1 MVAGSTASR
10 SPSRSPS
17 PTATVEELQQLNSTL
32 RSRLARSVVD
42 LQAAAVSRDAAVDHQ
57 HQFSLTLLRQ
67 TRELRTLERLYD
79 TRQAEVVRLRGE
91 NAAFRDTENPDLPP
105 SPTVVNLESQLR
117 QQADEIR
124 DLDIRLDQ
132 AISDRDTLQDQSDH
146 LAEEV
151 RLAGVEIEQL
161 QEDHYDLDRAREN
174 AEHELQLSE
183 ASLVRVQ
190 TSLVQAEN
198 QIPPP
203 AISPANVVA
212 PDVDRL
218 TRERDEARTAATDAE
233 GQLAPLRSELT
244 ASRDMHRSAQIELN
258 CLRSTHAAATA
269 DLIQTVKDRDAARAD
284 ASRYR
289 DDASDLQRQ
298 LAAAAKSHADP
309 AKRLAYANR
318 RLGDLQHSNRV
329 LLRERD
335 AARQARDQIRRS
347 HDAPQREFE
356 VARQKLAVVAS
367 TVGIQPAVDTGG
379 SGPAATLRPLPATP
393 VGPQGD
399 TPSAPSKRPRGSPAS
414 PESSS
419 APPAKRRVAPLSPD
433 TGGSSGSA
441 EGDPSNPMDLTHDDE
456 PHPGGGAVSDDGG
469 HANDSGSEASH
480 QSSAKKSTATDS
492 GDDDGA
498 EDENEEGDE
507 DDEDDAEVADELLE
521 AQTLQA
527 LAQSRSAERRRRQA
541 SPRQGPKVSGSG
553 ASPDGSDDSD
563 SNRDPAPGSASR
575 AGSSGKPPA
584 SSRRRSSE
592 PSGPM
597 SPVAPFGPEELC
609 IPGRA
614 QARKLIEKNVDPW
627 LAGQISD
634 LAMVTMLINHLFPVL
649 PTKPGWLF
657 PRVDS
662 GKRQQYTAAD
672 FCADL
677 ISEANVRALMEAA
690 PWKVLEG
697 TGAAISFETDVGGR
711 LMAAIQR
718 YNSHEAE
725 SLQSYWESTHS
736 FPITHAMV
744 KKHPWLAVYRKERNN
759 RRSHAGN
766 RWKAFLELLILA
778 LREGW
783 CALDLL
789 LDPFFLH
796 FPKRSETV
804 TWFPC
809 LTARQA
815 NLADPN
821 LHRRE
826 PVDLLAALD
835 EDNSV
840 DPWHKHYRDLPQQHP
855 ANSLSRLTDKFFGVQ
870 AQDAE

>member
-10 SPSRSPS
+10 SPSRSPP

-91 NAAFRDTENPDLPP
+91 IAAFQDTENPDLPP

-124 DLDIRLDQ
+124 DLELRLDQ

-146 LAEEV
+146 LAEEL
-151 RLAGVEIEQL
+151 RLAGAEIEQL
-161 QEDHYDLDRAREN
+161 QEDHNDLDRAREN

-183 ASLVRVQ
+183 ASLARVQ
-190 TSLVQAEN
+190 ASLVQAEN

-203 AISPANVVA
+203 AIPPANVVA

-218 TRERDEARTAATDAE
+218 TRERDEARAAATDAE

-244 ASRDMHRSAQIELN
+244 AYRDMHRSAQTELN

-298 LAAAAKSHADP
+298 FAAAAKSHADP
-309 AKRLAYANR
+309 AKQLADANR
-318 RLGDLQHSNRV
+318 RLNDLQHSNRV

-347 HDAPQREFE
+347 HDALQREFE
-356 VARQKLAVVAS
+356 VARQKMAVVAS

-379 SGPAATLRPLPATP
+379 SDPAATLRPLPATP

-399 TPSAPSKRPRGSPAS
+399 TPLTPSKRPRGSPAS
-414 PESSS
+414 PESSP

-433 TGGSSGSA
+433 AGGSSGSA

-456 PHPGGGAVSDDGG
+456 PHAGGGAVSDDGG
-469 HANDSGSEASH
+469 HSDDSGSGASH

-492 GDDDGA
+492 GADDDA
-498 EDENEEGDE
+498 EDENDEG
-507 DDEDDAEVADELLE
+507 DEDDAEVADELLE

-527 LAQSRSAERRRRQA
+527 LAQSRSTERRRRQA
-541 SPRQGPKVSGSG
+541 SPRQGLKVSGSG

-575 AGSSGKPPA
+575 AGSSGKLPA
-584 SSRRRSSE
+584 SSRRRPSK

-609 IPGRA
+609 IAGRA
-614 QARKLIEKNVDPW
+614 QARKLIEKYVDPW
-627 LAGQISD
+627 LVDQISD

-649 PTKPGWLF
+649 PTN
-657 PRVDS
+657 
-662 GKRQQYTAAD
+662 
-672 FCADL
+672 C
-677 ISEANVRALMEAA
+677 
-690 PWKVLEG
+690 
-697 TGAAISFETDVGGR
+697 
-711 LMAAIQR
+711 
-718 YNSHEAE
+718 
-725 SLQSYWESTHS
+725 
-736 FPITHAMV
+736 
-744 KKHPWLAVYRKERNN
+744 
-759 RRSHAGN
+759 
-766 RWKAFLELLILA
+766 FLEWIPVSGNNTP
-778 LREGW
+778 LR
-783 CALDLL
+783 
-789 LDPFFLH
+789 
-796 FPKRSETV
+796 T
-804 TWFPC
+804 
-809 LTARQA
+809 TA
-815 NLADPN
+815 PI
-821 LHRRE
+821 
-826 PVDLLAALD
+826 
-835 EDNSV
+835 
-840 DPWHKHYRDLPQQHP
+840 
-855 ANSLSRLTDKFFGVQ
+855 
-870 AQDAE
+870 